1 MGGNIFFV
9 LAAQV
14 GRLDVASVLTALYP
28 AATVLL
34 AAVVLRERLNR
45 LQSVGVVMALTAIVL
60 LNV

>member
-1 MGGNIFFV
+1 
-9 LAAQV
+9 
-14 GRLDVASVLTALYP
+14 VLTALYP